1 MNISEID
8 PLQVRLPE
16 YPVEPFILQRWSARA
31 MSGEPLAHAQLL
43 RLFDAARWAPSA
55 ANRQE
60 WFFLYAHRA
69 TPSFDQFYSLLDE
82 GNQAWCQRAAVLI
95 VVLAR
100 TKTDTGRDI
109 RTHAF
114 DTGAAFLNLAHQAI
128 AMGLVVHPMAGY
140 DAVRTRE
147 ELHVPQDFAILAMV
161 AVGHPGEI
169 EDLPPHQQE
178 WEKPSLRKPV
188 EQIIH
193 EGGF

>member
-8 PLQVRLPE
+8 PLQVRIPE

-31 MSGEPLAHAQLL
+31 MSGEPLEHEQLL
-43 RLFDAARWAPSA
+43 RLFEAARWAPSA

-60 WFFLYAHRA
+60 WYFLYAHRD
-69 TPSFDQFYSLLDE
+69 TPTFDQFFSLLDE

-100 TKTDTGRDI
+100 TKTDTGRNI
-109 RTHAF
+109 GTYAF
-114 DTGAAFLNLAHQAI
+114 DTGAACLNLAHQAI
-128 AMGLVVHPMAGY
+128 SMGLVVHPMAGF
-140 DAVRTRE
+140 DAARTRE
-147 ELHVPQDFAILAMV
+147 ELHVPEDFAVLAML

-178 WEKPSLRKPV
+178 RETPSLRNPV
-188 EQIIH
+188 AHFIH
-193 EGGF
+193 EGAF